1 MCVFVCVLRFAD
13 FEAWDGYK
21 STPAW
26 ASRDHCLPGIGLL
39 GAWPAGHPCGA
50 QLLGYPKG
58 GFSDFAGAAAGT
70 KAHGAGPFGLPLPW
84 LAPPG
89 QGGQTVAVG
98 RVRLLSA
105 NPSRST
111 RGFSALHTPTVVWRG
126 QTSVTSLRKTK
137 VMRITVLH
145 IVHDFG
151 LSIQVVMCTVI

>member
-1 MCVFVCVLRFAD
+1 MVYNSNSNSNSSPGMAI
-13 FEAWDGYK
+13 K

-26 ASRDHCLPGIGLL
+26 ASCDHCLPGIGLL

-89 QGGQTVAVG
+89 QGGQTVADG
-98 RVRLLSA
+98 RDQLLTA
-105 NPSRST
+105 NPSR
-111 RGFSALHTPTVVWRG
+111 RPGVPVQPHAPGGVWWG
-126 QTSVTSLRKTK
+126 QASVTASTK
-137 VMRITVLH
+137 NKLQKFDRQRGSPYEDI
-145 IVHDFG
+145 
-151 LSIQVVMCTVI
+151 SK